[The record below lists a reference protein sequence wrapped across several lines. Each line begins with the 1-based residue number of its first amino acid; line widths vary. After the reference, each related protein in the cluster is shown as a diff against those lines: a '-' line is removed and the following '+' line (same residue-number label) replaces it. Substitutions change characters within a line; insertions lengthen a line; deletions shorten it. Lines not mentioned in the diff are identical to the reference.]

1 MPDDDKRPT
10 RSTLALR
17 RGDELPAADWHA
29 AFVEA
34 FADYLIG
41 PFSLAPAQWP
51 GFLARQG
58 VDLALSRAAL
68 RDGQLAAF
76 ALVAPR
82 PAHGRW
88 RLATMG
94 ARPSARG
101 SGAAPMLLDDF
112 VGRAAGAGQGSVELE
127 VFAANERALRLYRGR
142 GFEIVHP
149 LMGYERSAPA
159 GRAMPPVEGVPLPAA
174 WTWLDAAE
182 ARVPD
187 LPLQVT
193 ASVLR
198 VAAATAPEGHPLQ
211 AWRQGSAQMV
221 FAEQPSGAAVVIHSL
236 VDLDPGQAGAL
247 ALAEGLAA
255 RYPGRTL
262 RVPALQRPDV
272 GGRALERAGFVPQP
286 LHQWLMR
293 RSVA

>member
-1 MPDDDKRPT
+1 MMRDNTP
-10 RSTLALR
+10 SLSLR

-29 AFVEA
+29 AFTEA

-41 PFSLAPAQWP
+41 PFVLTLAQWP

-58 VDLALSRAAL
+58 VDLALSRAAML
-68 RDGQLAAF
+68 GEELAAF

-82 PAHGRW
+82 PASRRW

-101 SGAAPMLLDDF
+101 SGAAQTLLDDF
-112 VGRAAGAGQGSVELE
+112 IGRAAGAGLAAVELE

-142 GFEIVHP
+142 GFETVHP
-149 LMGYERSAPA
+149 LMGYEFSAPA
-159 GRAMPPVEGVPLPAA
+159 VHRPAPPVEQVPLPAA
-174 WTWLDAAE
+174 WAWLDDAE
-182 ARVPD
+182 ASIAD

-193 ASVLR
+193 TPVLR
-198 VAAATAPEGHPLQ
+198 VAAAAAAPRHPLQ
-211 AWRQGSAQMV
+211 AWRHGAAQMV
-221 FAEQPSGAAVVIHSL
+221 FAEQPAGAVVVIHSL
-236 VDLDPGQAGAL
+236 VDPEPGQAGAR
-247 ALAEGLAA
+247 ALAEALAA

-262 RVPALQRPDV
+262 RVSALQRPDL
-272 GGRALERAGFVPQP
+272 GGQALERAGFAPQS

-293 RSVA
+293 RPVA